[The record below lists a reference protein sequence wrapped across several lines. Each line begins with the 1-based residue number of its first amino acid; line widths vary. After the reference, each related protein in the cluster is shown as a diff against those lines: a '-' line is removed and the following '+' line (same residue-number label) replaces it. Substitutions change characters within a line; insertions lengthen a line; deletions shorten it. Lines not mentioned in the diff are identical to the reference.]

1 MNVVDSCGWLEY
13 FFDQN
18 NADFFAPALLDTAH
32 LVVPSITIFEVSR
45 RLVTLSAGPPVEEA
59 VALMCKGKVID
70 LSPEQLALAAQSA
83 KLYGLA
89 MADAIIWQTA
99 QAHSATLYTQDVD
112 LKGLPYVKFKAKKL
126 VTPKAH

>member
-13 FFDQN
+13 FFNQN

-32 LVVPSITIFEVSR
+32 LLVPSITIFEVSR
-45 RLVTLSAGPPVEEA
+45 KLVTLNAGPPVEEA

-70 LSPEQLALAAQSA
+70 LSPDQLAMAAKSA
-83 KLYGLA
+83 KIYGLA

-99 QAHSATLYTQDVD
+99 QIHGAALYTQDVD
-112 LKGLPYVKFKAKKL
+112 FKDAPNVKFKAKKL
-126 VTPKAH
+126 AASKK

>member
-13 FFDQN
+13 FFNQN

-45 RLVTLSAGPPVEEA
+45 RLVTLNAGPPVEEA

-99 QAHSATLYTQDVD
+99 EIYGATLFTQDID
-112 LKGLPYVKFKAKKL
+112 LKGLPRVKFKAKKL
-126 VTPKAH
+126 VTPKAL